1 MGRERT
7 RFGLYMIVG
16 AYLIYLAYQMYQN
29 PDANSRSMVINV
41 FMVLFLVIGIG
52 LLIFGGWL
60 LYQNVKQPQVDDTA
74 KEEQEES
81 IGNRAEKEQNETKY
95 VIKDAQKVDGQSE
108 NKEKISLESDENH
121 AKE

>member
-29 PDANSRSMVINV
+29 PDANSQSMVINV

-60 LYQNVKQPQVDDTA
+60 LYQNVKHPQGDDTA

-81 IGNRAEKEQNETKY
+81 TGNRAE
-95 VIKDAQKVDGQSE
+95 
-108 NKEKISLESDENH
+108 SDEDH
-121 AKE
+121 AKK

>member
-7 RFGLYMIVG
+7 RFGLYMLVG

-29 PDANSRSMVINV
+29 PDANSQSMVINV

-60 LYQNVKQPQVDDTA
+60 LDQNVKHPQGDDTA

-81 IGNRAEKEQNETKY
+81 TGNRAE
-95 VIKDAQKVDGQSE
+95 
-108 NKEKISLESDENH
+108 SDEDH

>member
-29 PDANSRSMVINV
+29 PDANSQSMVINV

-52 LLIFGGWL
+52 ILIFGGWL
-60 LYQNVKQPQVDDTA
+60 LYQNVKHPQRDDTA

-81 IGNRAEKEQNETKY
+81 TGNRAE
-95 VIKDAQKVDGQSE
+95 
-108 NKEKISLESDENH
+108 SDEDH

>member
-7 RFGLYMIVG
+7 RFGLYMLVG

-29 PDANSRSMVINV
+29 PDANSQSMVINV
-41 FMVLFLVIGIG
+41 FMVLFLVTGIG

-60 LYQNVKQPQVDDTA
+60 LYQNVKHPQGNDTA

-81 IGNRAEKEQNETKY
+81 TGNRAE
-95 VIKDAQKVDGQSE
+95 
-108 NKEKISLESDENH
+108 SDEDH

>member
-7 RFGLYMIVG
+7 RFGLYMLVG
-16 AYLIYLAYQMYQN
+16 TYLIYLAYQMYQN
-29 PDANSRSMVINV
+29 PDANSQSMVINV
-41 FMVLFLVIGIG
+41 FMVLFLVTGIG

-60 LYQNVKQPQVDDTA
+60 LYQNVKHPQGNDTA

-81 IGNRAEKEQNETKY
+81 TGNRAE
-95 VIKDAQKVDGQSE
+95 
-108 NKEKISLESDENH
+108 SDEDH

>member
-7 RFGLYMIVG
+7 RFGLYMLVG

-29 PDANSRSMVINV
+29 PDANSQSMVINV

-60 LYQNVKQPQVDDTA
+60 LYQNVKHPQGDDTA

-81 IGNRAEKEQNETKY
+81 TGNRAE
-95 VIKDAQKVDGQSE
+95 I
-108 NKEKISLESDENH
+108 DEDH

>member
-7 RFGLYMIVG
+7 RFGLYMLVG

-29 PDANSRSMVINV
+29 PDANSQSMVINV

-60 LYQNVKQPQVDDTA
+60 LYQNVKHPQGDDTA

-81 IGNRAEKEQNETKY
+81 TGNR
-95 VIKDAQKVDGQSE
+95 V
-108 NKEKISLESDENH
+108 ESDEDH

>member
-29 PDANSRSMVINV
+29 PDANSQSRVINV

-60 LYQNVKQPQVDDTA
+60 LYQNVKHPQGDDTA

-81 IGNRAEKEQNETKY
+81 TGNRAE
-95 VIKDAQKVDGQSE
+95 
-108 NKEKISLESDENH
+108 SDEDH

>member
-29 PDANSRSMVINV
+29 PDANSQSMVINV

-60 LYQNVKQPQVDDTA
+60 LYQNVKHPQGDDTA

-81 IGNRAEKEQNETKY
+81 TGNRAE
-95 VIKDAQKVDGQSE
+95 
-108 NKEKISLESDENH
+108 SDEDH

>member
-60 LYQNVKQPQVDDTA
+60 LYQNVKQPQGDDTA

-108 NKEKISLESDENH
+108 NKEKISLGSDENH

>member
-16 AYLIYLAYQMYQN
+16 AYLISLAYQMYQN
-29 PDANSRSMVINV
+29 PDANSQSMVINV
-41 FMVLFLVIGIG
+41 FMVLFLVTGIG

-60 LYQNVKQPQVDDTA
+60 LYQNVKHPQGDDTA

-81 IGNRAEKEQNETKY
+81 TGNRAE
-95 VIKDAQKVDGQSE
+95 
-108 NKEKISLESDENH
+108 SDEDH

>member
-29 PDANSRSMVINV
+29 PDANSQSMVINV
-41 FMVLFLVIGIG
+41 FMVLFLVTGIG

-60 LYQNVKQPQVDDTA
+60 LYQNVKHTQGDDTA

-81 IGNRAEKEQNETKY
+81 TGNRA
-95 VIKDAQKVDGQSE
+95 
-108 NKEKISLESDENH
+108 ESDENH

>member
-29 PDANSRSMVINV
+29 PDANSQSMVINV
-41 FMVLFLVIGIG
+41 FMVLFLVIGIW

-60 LYQNVKQPQVDDTA
+60 LYQNVKHPQGDDTA

-81 IGNRAEKEQNETKY
+81 TGNRAE
-95 VIKDAQKVDGQSE
+95 
-108 NKEKISLESDENH
+108 SDEDH

>member
-7 RFGLYMIVG
+7 RFGLYMLVG

-29 PDANSRSMVINV
+29 PDANSQSMVINV

-60 LYQNVKQPQVDDTA
+60 LYQNVKHPQGNDTA

-81 IGNRAEKEQNETKY
+81 TGNRAE
-95 VIKDAQKVDGQSE
+95 
-108 NKEKISLESDENH
+108 SDEDH

>member
-29 PDANSRSMVINV
+29 PDANSQSMVINV

-60 LYQNVKQPQVDDTA
+60 LYQNVKHPQGDDTA
-74 KEEQEES
+74 KEEQEDS
-81 IGNRAEKEQNETKY
+81 TGNRAE
-95 VIKDAQKVDGQSE
+95 
-108 NKEKISLESDENH
+108 SDEAH

>member
-29 PDANSRSMVINV
+29 PDANSQSMVINV

-60 LYQNVKQPQVDDTA
+60 LYQNVKHPQGYYTA

-81 IGNRAEKEQNETKY
+81 TGNRAE
-95 VIKDAQKVDGQSE
+95 
-108 NKEKISLESDENH
+108 SDEDH

>member
-60 LYQNVKQPQVDDTA
+60 LYQNVKHPQGDDTA

-95 VIKDAQKVDGQSE
+95 VIKDVQKVDGQSE

>member
-29 PDANSRSMVINV
+29 PDANSQSMVINV

-60 LYQNVKQPQVDDTA
+60 LYQNVKHPQGDDTA

-81 IGNRAEKEQNETKY
+81 TGNRA
-95 VIKDAQKVDGQSE
+95 V
-108 NKEKISLESDENH
+108 SD
-121 AKE
+121 

>member
-108 NKEKISLESDENH
+108 NKEKISLGSDENH

>member
-29 PDANSRSMVINV
+29 PDANSQSMVINV

-60 LYQNVKQPQVDDTA
+60 LYQNVKHPQGDDTT

-81 IGNRAEKEQNETKY
+81 TGNRAE
-95 VIKDAQKVDGQSE
+95 
-108 NKEKISLESDENH
+108 SDEDH

>member
-29 PDANSRSMVINV
+29 PDATSQSMVINV

-60 LYQNVKQPQVDDTA
+60 LYQNVKHPQGDDTA

-81 IGNRAEKEQNETKY
+81 TGNRAE
-95 VIKDAQKVDGQSE
+95 
-108 NKEKISLESDENH
+108 SDEDH

>member
-1 MGRERT
+1 MERERT

-29 PDANSRSMVINV
+29 PDANSQSMVINV

-60 LYQNVKQPQVDDTA
+60 LYQNVKHPQGDDTA

-81 IGNRAEKEQNETKY
+81 TGNRAE
-95 VIKDAQKVDGQSE
+95 
-108 NKEKISLESDENH
+108 SDEDH

>member
-29 PDANSRSMVINV
+29 PDANSQSMVINV

-60 LYQNVKQPQVDDTA
+60 LYQNVKHPQGDDTA
-74 KEEQEES
+74 KEEQEEYT
-81 IGNRAEKEQNETKY
+81 GNRAE
-95 VIKDAQKVDGQSE
+95 
-108 NKEKISLESDENH
+108 SDEDH

>member
-29 PDANSRSMVINV
+29 PDANSQSMVINV
-41 FMVLFLVIGIG
+41 FMVLFLVTGIG

-60 LYQNVKQPQVDDTA
+60 LYQNVKHPQGDDTA

-81 IGNRAEKEQNETKY
+81 TGNRAE
-95 VIKDAQKVDGQSE
+95 
-108 NKEKISLESDENH
+108 SDEDH

>member
-29 PDANSRSMVINV
+29 PDANSQSMVINV

-60 LYQNVKQPQVDDTA
+60 LYQNVKHPQGNDTA

-81 IGNRAEKEQNETKY
+81 TGNRAE
-95 VIKDAQKVDGQSE
+95 
-108 NKEKISLESDENH
+108 SDEDH

>member
-29 PDANSRSMVINV
+29 PDANSQSMVINV

-52 LLIFGGWL
+52 LLIFGGWR
-60 LYQNVKQPQVDDTA
+60 LYQNVKHPQGDDTA

-81 IGNRAEKEQNETKY
+81 TGNRAE
-95 VIKDAQKVDGQSE
+95 
-108 NKEKISLESDENH
+108 SDEDH

>member
-7 RFGLYMIVG
+7 RFGLYMSVG

-29 PDANSRSMVINV
+29 PDANSQSMVINV

-60 LYQNVKQPQVDDTA
+60 LYQNVKHPQGDDTA

-81 IGNRAEKEQNETKY
+81 TGNRAE
-95 VIKDAQKVDGQSE
+95 
-108 NKEKISLESDENH
+108 SDEDH

>member
-7 RFGLYMIVG
+7 RFGLYMLVG

-29 PDANSRSMVINV
+29 PDANSQSMVINV
-41 FMVLFLVIGIG
+41 FMVLFLVTGIG

-60 LYQNVKQPQVDDTA
+60 LYQNVKHPQGDDTA

-81 IGNRAEKEQNETKY
+81 TGNRAE
-95 VIKDAQKVDGQSE
+95 
-108 NKEKISLESDENH
+108 SDEDH

>member
-29 PDANSRSMVINV
+29 PDANSQSMVINV

-60 LYQNVKQPQVDDTA
+60 LYQNVKHPQGDDTA

-81 IGNRAEKEQNETKY
+81 IGNRAE
-95 VIKDAQKVDGQSE
+95 
-108 NKEKISLESDENH
+108 SDEDH

>member
-16 AYLIYLAYQMYQN
+16 AYLIYVAYQMYQN
-29 PDANSRSMVINV
+29 PDANSQSMVINV

-52 LLIFGGWL
+52 ILIFGGWL
-60 LYQNVKQPQVDDTA
+60 LYQNVKHPQGDDTA
-74 KEEQEES
+74 KKEQEES
-81 IGNRAEKEQNETKY
+81 TGNRAE
-95 VIKDAQKVDGQSE
+95 
-108 NKEKISLESDENH
+108 SDEDH

>member
-29 PDANSRSMVINV
+29 PDANSQSMVINV

-52 LLIFGGWL
+52 ILIFGGWL
-60 LYQNVKQPQVDDTA
+60 LYQNVKHPQGDDTA
-74 KEEQEES
+74 KEEQGES
-81 IGNRAEKEQNETKY
+81 TGNRAE
-95 VIKDAQKVDGQSE
+95 
-108 NKEKISLESDENH
+108 SDEDH

>member
-7 RFGLYMIVG
+7 RFGLYMLVG

-29 PDANSRSMVINV
+29 PDANSQSMVINV

-60 LYQNVKQPQVDDTA
+60 LYQNVKHPQGDDTA

-81 IGNRAEKEQNETKY
+81 TGNRAE
-95 VIKDAQKVDGQSE
+95 
-108 NKEKISLESDENH
+108 SDEDH

>member
-60 LYQNVKQPQVDDTA
+60 LYQNVKHPQVDDTA
-74 KEEQEES
+74 KEEQEKS
-81 IGNRAEKEQNETKY
+81 IGNRAEKEQNEMKY

-108 NKEKISLESDENH
+108 NKEKISLGSDENH

>member
-1 MGRERT
+1 MGRERI
-7 RFGLYMIVG
+7 RFGLYMLVG

-29 PDANSRSMVINV
+29 PDANSQSMVINV

-60 LYQNVKQPQVDDTA
+60 LYQNVKHPQGDDTA

-81 IGNRAEKEQNETKY
+81 TGNRAE
-95 VIKDAQKVDGQSE
+95 
-108 NKEKISLESDENH
+108 SDEDH

>member
-29 PDANSRSMVINV
+29 PDANSQSMVFNV

-60 LYQNVKQPQVDDTA
+60 LYQNVKHPQGDDTA

-81 IGNRAEKEQNETKY
+81 TGNRAE
-95 VIKDAQKVDGQSE
+95 
-108 NKEKISLESDENH
+108 SDEDH

>member
-29 PDANSRSMVINV
+29 PDANSWSMVINV

-60 LYQNVKQPQVDDTA
+60 LYQNVKHPQGDDTA

-108 NKEKISLESDENH
+108 NKEKISLGSDENH

>member
-29 PDANSRSMVINV
+29 PDANSQSMVINV
-41 FMVLFLVIGIG
+41 FMVLFLVTGIG

-60 LYQNVKQPQVDDTA
+60 LYQNVKHPQGNDTA

-81 IGNRAEKEQNETKY
+81 TGNRAE
-95 VIKDAQKVDGQSE
+95 
-108 NKEKISLESDENH
+108 SDEDH

>member
-7 RFGLYMIVG
+7 RFCLYMIVG

-29 PDANSRSMVINV
+29 PDANSQSMVINV

-60 LYQNVKQPQVDDTA
+60 LYQNVKHPQGDDTA

-81 IGNRAEKEQNETKY
+81 TGNRAE
-95 VIKDAQKVDGQSE
+95 
-108 NKEKISLESDENH
+108 SDEDH

>member
-16 AYLIYLAYQMYQN
+16 AYLIYLAYQKYQN
-29 PDANSRSMVINV
+29 PDAKSQSMVINV

-60 LYQNVKQPQVDDTA
+60 LYQNVKHPQGDDTA

-81 IGNRAEKEQNETKY
+81 TGDRAE
-95 VIKDAQKVDGQSE
+95 
-108 NKEKISLESDENH
+108 SDKNH